1 MSEEKTPA
9 EKKVEIKTEKKS
21 EETKAPAKKE
31 STTPSTGKKEAPAK
45 KESTPPSTEEKP
57 KTSAQTSGNRRSK
70 FGRPSTIDLENWKP
84 KTELGREVLAGNYES
99 LDSIWDNAKVIREP
113 EIVDFLLPGLE
124 ERILKIGKGQ
134 RPFKWVQRMTDS
146 GRRSKYFVAAA
157 VGDKNGYVG
166 FGIGRA
172 KDFGGAISQAM
183 RRARLNLTKVEFGS
197 GSWDEASSEGK
208 HSIPYKVTGKC
219 SSVSLDLL
227 PAPKGTG
234 LVANKISSDLISLAG
249 ISDLWTKSR
258 GHTKTRVNMAAA
270 TFNALK
276 KLSKDNN
283 D

>member
-1 MSEEKTPA
+1 MSNEEKTSPA
-9 EKKVEIKTEKKS
+9 ETKV
-21 EETKAPAKKE
+21 AAQ
-31 STTPSTGKKEAPAK
+31 A
-45 KESTPPSTEEKP
+45 TEEKTSP
-57 KTSAQTSGNRRSK
+57 TVTKATVPATEEKAKTGAQGGKRERSK
-70 FGRPSTIDLENWKP
+70 FGRRSSIDLENWKP
-84 KTELGREVLAGNYES
+84 KTELGREVLAGDYES
-99 LDSIWDNAKVIREP
+99 LDVVWDNGKVIREP
-113 EIVDFLLPGLE
+113 EIVDSLLPGLE

-172 KDFGGAISQAM
+172 KDFSGAISQAM
-183 RRARLNLTKVEFGS
+183 RKARLNLTKVEFGS

-208 HSIPYKVTGKC
+208 HSIPHKVTGKC

-276 KLSKDNN
+276 KLSRYNN
-283 D
+283 G